1 MWDQIIGFLSNKLI
15 GAGGLVA
22 ILGAIILPLLKAQPI
37 TALTS
42 TRLERVLFTKE
53 RRASVKLAYF
63 IVQWI
68 ISCTLATLFAFFLY
82 TLNISFIV
90 VTCIIIVASFT
101 YMTLQYIVST
111 KKSLLDKHLSS
122 GLNIIIS
129 VMFLLVH
136 TATIFTALPSF
147 FAGVASFSNF
157 SADDKITAEFWIMM
171 AIFFAVNCVVNLFLL
186 LSARNTFKEFI
197 KKFNK
202 YISEGFY
209 IVEANSDK
217 KWYVFHPTDKDNILL
232 GNKESAEEATE
243 FRIIERKKVLE
254 YTINYIRVPK
264 VLEEPVEDRED
275 YVI

>member
-1 MWDQIIGFLSNKLI
+1 MWDQIVGFLSNKLI

-42 TRLERVLFTKE
+42 TKLERILFTKE

-63 IVQWI
+63 IVQWG
-68 ISCTLATLFAFFLY
+68 ISCTLPILIAFFLY
-82 TLNISFIV
+82 TIHISFIV

-101 YMTLQYIVST
+101 YMTLQYIIST
-111 KKSLLDKHLSS
+111 EKSLLDKYLPNGINLLLSM
-122 GLNIIIS
+122 I
-129 VMFLLVH
+129 FLLVH
-136 TATIFTALPSF
+136 TTLIFVALPSF
-147 FAGVASFSNF
+147 YAAAASSGNF
-157 SADDKITAEFWIMM
+157 SADGEIPAGFWTAM
-171 AIFFAVNCVVNLFLL
+171 AILFAINCFVNLFLL
-186 LSARNTFKEFI
+186 ISARSIFKEFI

-202 YISEGFY
+202 YLSEGFY
-209 IVEANSDK
+209 IVEENSDK

-243 FRIIERKKVLE
+243 FRIIARKKVLE
-254 YTINYIRVPK
+254 HTINYIRVPK
-264 VLEEPVEDRED
+264 VIEESTEDVEE